1 MPKIKGHFVGSQED
15 WVYPVNTTLPMGWT
29 GSILIGQ
36 KVHERM
42 FANAVSRLPE
52 TLRDVRFVNIA
63 DKKGMAWA
71 RNNPSDRV
79 IIYSIYLD
87 DLNIF
92 GTVDEVLN
100 AILAH
105 IIIDYRSAGF
115 PVKDSKTS
123 WAAGALL
130 VLGIWLDLTKG
141 ELRPMEMTLRILYH
155 NLPKLVWTRKVVD
168 RWVMESLLGKVT

>member
-1 MPKIKGHFVGSQED
+1 
-15 WVYPVNTTLPMGWT
+15 MGWT
-29 GSILIGQ
+29 VSVLIGQ
-36 KVHERM
+36 NVHKRM
-42 FANAVSRLPE
+42 FPNAVSRLPE

-123 WAAGALL
+123 WATGALR

-141 ELRPMEMTLRILYH
+141 ELRPMEKTLRILYH
-155 NLPKLVWTRKVVD
+155 NLPKLV
-168 RWVMESLLGKVT
+168 